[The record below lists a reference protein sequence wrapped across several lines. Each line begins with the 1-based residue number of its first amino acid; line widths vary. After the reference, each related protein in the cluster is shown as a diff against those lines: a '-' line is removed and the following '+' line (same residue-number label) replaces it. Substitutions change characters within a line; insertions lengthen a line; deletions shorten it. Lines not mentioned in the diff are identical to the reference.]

1 MANRTGLIKR
11 KTTETSIEL
20 FLDLDGKGDSEVET
34 GIPFLNHM
42 LTLFA
47 KHGLFDMRIEA
58 KGDLDID
65 GHHTVEDLGI
75 CLGQAI
81 KECLGDKS
89 GIERYGFSILPMD
102 ETLILVSLDISGRPY
117 LVYEVDLPVEIIGSY
132 DTGLTVEFLHAMVN
146 GLGLTLHVNLLTGK
160 NAHHIIEA
168 IFKALSKALS
178 QATRVDSRIKGIPS
192 TKGAL

>member
-1 MANRTGLIKR
+1 MDRTGSVKR
-11 KTTETSIEL
+11 KTTETSIEF
-20 FLDLDGKGDSEVET
+20 FLNLDGKGDSEVET

-42 LTLFA
+42 LILFA

-102 ETLILVSLDISGRPY
+102 ETLVLVSLDISGRPY

-132 DTGLTVEFLHAMVN
+132 DTSLTVEFLQAVVN
-146 GLGLTLHVNLLTGK
+146 TLGLTLHVRLLSGK
-160 NAHHIIEA
+160 NTHHIIEA
-168 IFKALSKALS
+168 VFKALAKALS
-178 QATRVDSRIKGIPS
+178 QAVGINPRISGIPS
-192 TKGAL
+192 TKGML